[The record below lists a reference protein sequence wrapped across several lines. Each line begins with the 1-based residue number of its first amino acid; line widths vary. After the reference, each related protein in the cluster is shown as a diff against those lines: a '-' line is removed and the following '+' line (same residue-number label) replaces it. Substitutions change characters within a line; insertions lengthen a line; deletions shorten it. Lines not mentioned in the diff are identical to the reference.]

1 MDEAKQEKANSQ
13 EGKPLDEEDE
23 LLGEEEQDKGE
34 VKDGTSEL
42 EKKLK
47 AAEEEAAKWKNAYYT
62 TLADTQNLRKSLE
75 EDHRN
80 ALRYRSEGFLG
91 SLIPALDSF
100 HIALEATPNGEE
112 AKNYRIGFQYIYNQ
126 IKATLER
133 EGVSEIAPKE
143 GDRFD
148 ATSMHAVDLV
158 EGGEEG
164 KVAKVLAKGY
174 RLYDRMIRPAMVSV
188 YGKKADDKKEEQASE
203 AAKPS
208 EA

>member
-1 MDEAKQEKANSQ
+1 M
-13 EGKPLDEEDE
+13 
-23 LLGEEEQDKGE
+23 
-34 VKDGTSEL
+34 
-42 EKKLK
+42 
-47 AAEEEAAKWKNAYYT
+47 
-62 TLADTQNLRKSLE
+62 
-75 EDHRN
+75 
-80 ALRYRSEGFLG
+80 
-91 SLIPALDSF
+91 
-100 HIALEATPNGEE
+100 
-112 AKNYRIGFQYIYNQ
+112 
-126 IKATLER
+126 
-133 EGVSEIAPKE
+133 SEIAPKE

>member
-1 MDEAKQEKANSQ
+1 M
-13 EGKPLDEEDE
+13 
-23 LLGEEEQDKGE
+23 
-34 VKDGTSEL
+34 KDGTSEL

-80 ALRYRSEGFLG
+80 AIRYRSEGFLG

-126 IKATLER
+126 IRSTLEQ

-158 EGGEEG
+158 D
-164 KVAKVLAKGY
+164 KGY

-203 AAKPS
+203 ASKPS

>member
-1 MDEAKQEKANSQ
+1 M
-13 EGKPLDEEDE
+13 
-23 LLGEEEQDKGE
+23 
-34 VKDGTSEL
+34 KDGTSEL

-80 ALRYRSEGFLG
+80 AIRYRSEGFLG

-126 IKATLER
+126 IRSTLEQ

-148 ATSMHAVDLV
+148 AASMHAVDLV

-188 YGKKADDKKEEQASE
+188 YGKKADDKNEVHASE
-203 AAKPS
+203 ASKPS